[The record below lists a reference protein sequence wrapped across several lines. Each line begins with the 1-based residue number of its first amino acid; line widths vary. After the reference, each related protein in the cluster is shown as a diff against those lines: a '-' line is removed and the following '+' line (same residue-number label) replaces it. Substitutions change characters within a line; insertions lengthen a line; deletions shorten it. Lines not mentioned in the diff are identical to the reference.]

1 MIMIL
6 KIKKEV
12 CHMFFNNKCHHDKI
26 RQHVHP
32 AEGFVHLAGPRW
44 CIHKHCF
51 NGVTGIAIPCGDSHV
66 HDVNIT
72 TDIVDCHCHR
82 LCGRT
87 GPAIPTGDGN
97 HIHIIEGYT
106 TFNDGHKH
114 CVKVATG
121 IEEPICYD

>member
-12 CHMFFNNKCHHDKI
+12 CHMFFNNKCCHDKI
-26 RQHVHP
+26 PPHIHP
-32 AEGFVHLAGPRW
+32 VEGFVELGGLR
-44 CIHKHCF
+44 CDLHKHCF
-51 NGVTGIAIPCGDSHV
+51 EGIAGKIIPCGDSHIHEV
-66 HDVNIT
+66 YII
-72 TDIVDCHCHR
+72 TDIVDCHCHK
-82 LCGRT
+82 LIGKT
-87 GPAIPTGDGN
+87 GPAIPTGCGN
-97 HIHIIEGYT
+97 HIHLMEGYT